1 MTPSARGGTGC
12 CAGCQTAACTE
23 HSRAHPPARW
33 GPDRK
38 GHGAGHGDAAHVGSV
53 LRCCVSLPRFP
64 CLYFPHLLPPL
75 FPIPLFR
82 IPIFPMSPFLRPQL
96 LLPHLLH
103 PPFPIPLFPHSP
115 FLQTPLSP
123 PLFSPPHSPSHHM
136 LHGAVLYA
144 MRCCLLCFTL
154 YGAVHMGRRRA
165 WGAAPYSV
173 KHSSTPARRASIQPP
188 MPYSPM
194 SHTAPQC
201 TLHPPCAMH
210 PRCRLGCTMWA

>member
-103 PPFPIPLFPHSP
+103 PPFPIPLFSLLDSSP
-115 FLQTPLSP
+115 YRRPREPGRHGQRIASERRLACPSLCPCSLQCARSRSWSRPALSP
-123 PLFSPPHSPSHHM
+123 AAPRRTRPPPCCRAPGRPCEPPQPALALLLLLTS
-136 LHGAVLYA
+136 LLIVA
-144 MRCCLLCFTL
+144 MRC
-154 YGAVHMGRRRA
+154 Y
-165 WGAAPYSV
+165 
-173 KHSSTPARRASIQPP
+173 
-188 MPYSPM
+188 
-194 SHTAPQC
+194 
-201 TLHPPCAMH
+201 
-210 PRCRLGCTMWA
+210 